1 MWGFLKQQWMYGR
14 GHALLYIKYR
24 QEIPWGLRQSAL
36 AYWDIAR
43 AGWALVKSGL
53 RYGRK
58 GEQAEDF
65 YFCYFEFLK
74 KLAERLGFI
83 RQSLSQGYLYL

>member
-1 MWGFLKQQWMYGR
+1 M
-14 GHALLYIKYR
+14 
-24 QEIPWGLRQSAL
+24 L
-36 AYWDIAR
+36 AHWDIAR
-43 AGWALVKSGL
+43 TGWALVRSGL
-53 RYGRK
+53 GYHRGGDK
-58 GEQAEDF
+58 HQAEEF